1 MEQCSNEGGAGAL
14 NSGGRMTLQTIRKIL
29 FTMMALFAL
38 DAFAEEQTARDCGTK
53 QTAQLPLDRS
63 GDLGQQASSSLGQAS
78 TGMAQGLFQNAGLNR
93 IAGETNASCCRVCR
107 NSQAC
112 GDDCVNW
119 SKICHVGPGCAC
131 QQ

>member
-1 MEQCSNEGGAGAL
+1 
-14 NSGGRMTLQTIRKIL
+14 MTLQTIRKIL
-29 FTMMALFAL
+29 FTVMALFAL
-38 DAFAEEQTARDCGTK
+38 EAFAEEQLVKDCATK

-63 GDLGQQASSSLGQAS
+63 GDLGQQASVGTAS
-78 TGMAQGLFQNAGLNR
+78 TGLAQGLFQNAGLNR
-93 IAGETNASCCRVCR
+93 IAGETNASCCKICR

-119 SKICHVGPGCAC
+119 SKICHVGAGCAC

>member
-1 MEQCSNEGGAGAL
+1 
-14 NSGGRMTLQTIRKIL
+14 MTLQTIRNIL

-38 DAFAEEQTARDCGTK
+38 EAFAEERASTGCDSK

-63 GDLGQQASSSLGQAS
+63 GDLGQQASVSSAA
-78 TGMAQGLFQNAGLNR
+78 TGMASGLFQNAGLNR
-93 IAGETNASCCRVCR
+93 IAGETNASCCKICR

-119 SKICHVGPGCAC
+119 SKICHVGAGCAC

>member
-1 MEQCSNEGGAGAL
+1 
-14 NSGGRMTLQTIRKIL
+14 MTLQTIRKIL
-29 FTMMALFAL
+29 FAVMALFTL
-38 DAFAEEQTARDCGTK
+38 EAFAQEQLAARDCTTK
-53 QTAQLPLDRS
+53 QTVAQLPLDRS
-63 GDLGQQASSSLGQAS
+63 GDLGQQASIGSAA
-78 TGMAQGLFQNAGLNR
+78 TGMSHALFQTAAFNR
-93 IAGETNASCCRVCR
+93 IAGETNASCCKVCR